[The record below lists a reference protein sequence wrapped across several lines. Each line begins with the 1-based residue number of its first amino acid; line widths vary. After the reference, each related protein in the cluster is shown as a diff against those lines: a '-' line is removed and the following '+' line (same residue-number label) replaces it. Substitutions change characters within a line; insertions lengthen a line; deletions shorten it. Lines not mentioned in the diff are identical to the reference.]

1 MKLIEIKREYDLNQ
15 NTFYGW
21 LKEQQMITKEMTGYV
36 VGPNAIDGM
45 ETSTSRRVNEHG
57 EVLITTQVVIEN
69 QKIPQLLEQYE
80 ASGFPRLYSA
90 KSNKQRANEQFES
103 RITILE
109 RQVSI
114 LTEQLAVFVEQ
125 NSRGHD

>member
-80 ASGFPRLYSA
+80 ASGLPRLYSA
-90 KSNKQRANEQFES
+90 KSNKQKANEQFES

-114 LTEQLAVFVEQ
+114 LTEELAVFVEQ